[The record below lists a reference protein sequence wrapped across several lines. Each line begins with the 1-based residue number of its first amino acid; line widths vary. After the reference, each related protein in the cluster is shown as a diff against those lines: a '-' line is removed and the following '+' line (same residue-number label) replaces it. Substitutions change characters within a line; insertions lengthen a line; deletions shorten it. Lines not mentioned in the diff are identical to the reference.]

1 MKLVVD
7 LKNNSEP
14 AWSAKID
21 RWYQLDEVGY
31 AFCEALYQWENLKDE
46 THPDV
51 IFLALP
57 EASNVADFDFVSTGA
72 SSPAKF
78 VFTLP
83 NICAAVIFQMLGF
96 SGKVYCLNKGAA
108 TIEFAKQ
115 EAQEMAKAGK
125 TAWVFA
131 SPAKLQN
138 EGREI
143 EFEAFSAK

>member
-1 MKLVVD
+1 MKLSVD
-7 LKNNSEP
+7 LARTTEP
-14 AWSAKID
+14 AWSSKVD

-31 AFCEALYQWENLKDE
+31 AFCEALHQWELLKDE
-46 THPDV
+46 GKPDV

-57 EASNVADFDFVSTGA
+57 EASNIADFDFVSTGA

-83 NICAAVIFQMLGF
+83 NICASVIFQMLGF
-96 SGKVYCLNKGAA
+96 SGKVYCLNKGVK

-115 EAQEMAKAGK
+115 EAQEMKKAGK

-131 SPAKLQN
+131 SPAQLSD
-138 EGREI
+138 GRREV
-143 EFEAFSAK
+143 EFEAYKA